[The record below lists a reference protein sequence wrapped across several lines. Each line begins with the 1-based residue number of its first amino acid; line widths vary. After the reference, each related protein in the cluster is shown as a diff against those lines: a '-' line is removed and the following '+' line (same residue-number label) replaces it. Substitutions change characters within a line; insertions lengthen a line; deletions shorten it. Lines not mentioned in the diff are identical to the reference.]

1 MKIKFVF
8 ILSISMLLLESCANK
23 NFLVAPTFTNVK
35 KIASLQFGQS
45 LNDVN
50 QALGIYPYDVIALS
64 EGDLICQYKYRI
76 MERKIPI
83 SNRGEFHRFTEA
95 DSLSLSSEL
104 AQTYGK
110 IFYTDWKDLYVSF
123 KGGKLVSY
131 TSTSGFERANYIL
144 LVEGTIKLL
153 KDKPLQY
160 SHFGVSNFSSNTQL
174 YMGDKSKKN
183 TQFYLDGNP
192 NNGSSV
198 LSDSSVLDL
207 NKILF
212 PLDKD
217 GKFKSFGNATKN
229 LFGKKK

>member
-8 ILSISMLLLESCANK
+8 ILSISMLILESCANK

-35 KIASLQFGQS
+35 KISSLQLGQS

-50 QALGIYPYDVIALS
+50 QVLGIYPYDVITLS

-76 MERKIPI
+76 MERKIPL

-110 IFYTDWKDLYVSF
+110 VFYTDWKDLYVSF

-153 KDKPLQY
+153 KEKPLQY

-174 YMGDKSKKN
+174 NMGDKAKKN
-183 TQFYLDGNP
+183 TQFYLEGKPYNC
-192 NNGSSV
+192 SSA
-198 LSDSSVLDL
+198 LSDSSILDI

-217 GKFKSFGNATKN
+217 GKFKSFGKTSKYI
-229 LFGKKK
+229 FGPKK

>member
-35 KIASLQFGQS
+35 KIASLQLGQS
-45 LNDVN
+45 LNEVN

-76 MERKIPI
+76 MERKIPL
-83 SNRGEFHRFTEA
+83 SNRGEFHRFSEA

-110 IFYTDWKDLYVSF
+110 VFYTDWKDLYVSF
-123 KGGKLVSY
+123 QNGKLVSY
-131 TSTSGFERANYIL
+131 TSTSGLERANYIM
-144 LVEGTIKLL
+144 LVNGTIKLL
-153 KDKPLQY
+153 KDKPLEY
-160 SHFGVSNFSSNTQL
+160 SHFTENNSYVLPWSNGENVKLPSS
-174 YMGDKSKKN
+174 
-183 TQFYLDGNP
+183 DGK
-192 NNGSSV
+192 
-198 LSDSSVLDL
+198 DRDIL
-207 NKILF
+207 NRILF

-217 GKFKSFGNATKN
+217 GKFKSFGKTSKSILDTK
-229 LFGKKK
+229 K